1 MIFICYTYNEGDRM
15 KLKIGVIFGGKS
27 LEHELSIIT
36 ALQAMDNID
45 TEKYDI
51 VPIYIT
57 KDLVWYSSGCLRFI
71 DSFNNFNLIES
82 YATKVNLIN
91 KNGRFVLQTTGL
103 FKRELTEIHLV
114 IPMVHGRGTEDGTIQ
129 GFLGTLGI
137 PYVSNNIYSSVICQ
151 DKVFTK
157 QLLEH
162 NDLPTIKYVWFFD
175 NEYNKNKNELFKKI
189 DKLDYPLIVKPATLG
204 SSIGIKTVKRKEE
217 LDTIIN
223 EVLKYDRK
231 IVVEEQLEDVLEYN
245 ISILKTNDKTYIS
258 AIEEIETK
266 LEFRDYIDKCNMEN
280 YKNGNIVRTVPANI
294 SEKMSEEIIDL
305 AKRTTGLL
313 NNTGLSTVDFLYDKK
328 RKKLYI
334 DEINSIPTCFSHHL
348 WEEANI
354 SYKELFTIM
363 INDTIKNINKDTG
376 MVKDMDMSV
385 LQGLKNSDIRDY
397 K

>member
-1 MIFICYTYNEGDRM
+1 M

-36 ALQAMDNID
+36 ALQAMNNID
-45 TEKYDI
+45 SEKYDI

-57 KDLVWYSSGCLRFI
+57 KDLTWYSSGCLRYI
-71 DSFNNFNLIES
+71 DSFNNFNLIEK

-91 KNGRFVLQTTGL
+91 KNGRFILQTTGL
-103 FKRELTEIHLV
+103 LKREYAELHLV

-129 GFLGTLGI
+129 GYLGTIGI

-162 NDLPTIKYVWFFD
+162 NGIPTINYIWFFD
-175 NEYNKNKNELFKKI
+175 NEYNKNKEELFKKI
-189 DKLDYPLIVKPATLG
+189 DKLEYPLIIKPATLG
-204 SSIGIKTVKRKEE
+204 SSLGILTVKNKEE
-217 LDTIIN
+217 LDTSIN

-231 IVVEEQLEDVLEYN
+231 IIIEEKLEDLVEYN
-245 ISILKTNDKTYIS
+245 ISILKTNDKLYIS
-258 AIEEIETK
+258 SIEEIITN
-266 LEFRDYIDKCNMEN
+266 LEYRNYEDKCNLEN
-280 YKNGNIVRTVPANI
+280 YLNGNIVRTNPAKI
-294 SEKMSEEIIDL
+294 SEKMADEIIEL
-305 AKRTTGLL
+305 AKQTIKFL
-313 NNTGLSTVDFLYDKK
+313 NNTGLSTIDFLYDKK
-328 RKKLYI
+328 KKKLYI

-354 SYKELFTIM
+354 SYKELFNIM
-363 INDTIKNINKDTG
+363 INDTIKNVNKDSDIIST
-376 MVKDMDMSV
+376 MDMDV
-385 LQGLKNSDIRDY
+385 LKNLKNSDIKEY

>member
-1 MIFICYTYNEGDRM
+1 M
-15 KLKIGVIFGGKS
+15 KLKIGVIFGGQS

-45 TEKYDI
+45 TDKYDI

-57 KDLVWYSSGCLRFI
+57 KDLTWYSSGCLRYI
-71 DSFNNFNLIES
+71 DSFNNFNLIER

-91 KNGRFVLQTTGL
+91 KKGRFILQTTGL
-103 FKRELTEIHLV
+103 IKRELTELHLV

-129 GFLGTLGI
+129 GYLQMVGI

-157 QLLEH
+157 QLLDH
-162 NDLPTIKYVWFFD
+162 NDLPTINYVWFFD
-175 NEYNKNKNELFKKI
+175 NEYNKNKEELFKKI

-231 IVVEEQLEDVLEYN
+231 IVIEEQLEDVLEYN
-245 ISILKTNDKTYIS
+245 VSILKTNDKLYIS
-258 AIEEIETK
+258 SIEEIKTN
-266 LEFRDYIDKCNMEN
+266 LEFRDYIDKCNLDN
-280 YKNGNIVRTVPANI
+280 YRNGNIIRTIHAKI
-294 SEKMSEEIIDL
+294 SEKMNDEIIDL
-305 AKRTTGLL
+305 AKRTINLL
-313 NNTGLSTVDFLYDKK
+313 NNTGLSTVDFLYDTKK
-328 RKKLYI
+328 KKLYI

-363 INDTIKNINKDTG
+363 INDTIKNINRDTD
-376 MVKDMDMSV
+376 MVKEMDMTV
-385 LQGLKNSDIRDY
+385 LKGLKNSDIKEY

>member
-1 MIFICYTYNEGDRM
+1 M
-15 KLKIGVIFGGKS
+15 KLKIGVIFGGPS

-57 KDLVWYSSGCLRFI
+57 KDLVWYSSGCLRYI
-71 DSFNNFNLIES
+71 DSFNNFNLIER

-91 KNGRFVLQTTGL
+91 KKGRFVLQTTGL
-103 FKRELTEIHLV
+103 IKRELTELHLV
-114 IPMVHGRGTEDGTIQ
+114 IPMVHGRGTEDGT
-129 GFLGTLGI
+129 LGGYLQMVGI

-157 QLLEH
+157 QLLEQ
-162 NDLPTIKYVWFFD
+162 NELPTIKYVWFFD
-175 NEYNKNKNELFKKI
+175 NEYNKNKEELFKKI
-189 DKLDYPLIVKPATLG
+189 DRLDYPLIVKPATLG
-204 SSIGIKTVKRKEE
+204 SSIGIKIVKRKEE

-231 IVVEEQLEDVLEYN
+231 IVIEELIEDVLEYN
-245 ISILKTNDKTYIS
+245 ISVLKTNDKLFVS
-258 AIEEIETK
+258 AIEEVATN
-266 LEFRDYIDKCNMEN
+266 LEFRDYIDKCDLQN
-280 YKNGNIVRTVPANI
+280 YRNGNIVRTVPANI
-294 SEKMSEEIIDL
+294 PEKMSEEIIAL
-305 AKRTTGLL
+305 AKKTINFL
-313 NNTGLSTVDFLYDKK
+313 NNTGLSTVDFLYDTKK
-328 RKKLYI
+328 KKLYI

-363 INDTIKNINKDTG
+363 INDTIKNIDRDKD
-376 MVKDMDMSV
+376 MVKEMDMTV
-385 LQGLKNSDIRDY
+385 LKGLKNSDIKEY

>member
-1 MIFICYTYNEGDRM
+1 M
-15 KLKIGVIFGGKS
+15 KLKIGVIFGGQS

-45 TEKYDI
+45 AEKYEI
-51 VPIYIT
+51 IPIYIT
-57 KDLVWYSSGCLRFI
+57 KDLVWYSSGCLRYI
-71 DSFNNFNLIES
+71 DSFNNFNLIER

-91 KNGRFVLQTTGL
+91 KKGRFILQTTGL
-103 FKRELTEIHLV
+103 IKRELTELHLV

-129 GFLGTLGI
+129 GYLGTIGI

-157 QLLEH
+157 QLLDH
-162 NDLPTIKYVWFFD
+162 NEIPIIKYVWFFD
-175 NEYNKNKNELFKKI
+175 NEYNKNKEELFKKI
-189 DKLDYPLIVKPATLG
+189 SALDYPLIVKPATLG
-204 SSIGIKTVKRKEE
+204 SSIGIKTVKQKEE

-231 IVVEEQLEDVLEYN
+231 IIVEEKIEDVLEYN
-245 ISILKTNDKTYIS
+245 ISILKTNDKLYTS
-258 AIEEIETK
+258 AIEQIETN
-266 LEFRDYIDKCNMEN
+266 LEFRNYIDKCNLEN
-280 YKNGNIVRTVPANI
+280 YKNGNIIRTLPAEI
-294 SEKMSEEIIDL
+294 SEKMSDEIISL
-305 AKRTTGLL
+305 AKKTINLL

-328 RKKLYI
+328 KKKLYI

-354 SYKELFTIM
+354 SYKELLTIM
-363 INDTIKNINKDTG
+363 INDTIKNIDKDKD
-376 MVKDMDMSV
+376 MVKNMDMSV
-385 LQGLKNSDIRDY
+385 LQGLKNSDIRNY

>member
-1 MIFICYTYNEGDRM
+1 M
-15 KLKIGVIFGGKS
+15 KLKIGVIFGGPS

-51 VPIYIT
+51 IPIYIT

-71 DSFNNFNLIES
+71 DSFNNFNLIET

-91 KNGRFVLQTTGL
+91 KKGRFILQTTGL
-103 FKRELTEIHLV
+103 IKRELTELHLV

-129 GFLGTLGI
+129 GYLQMVGI
-137 PYVSNNIYSSVICQ
+137 PYVSNNIYSSIICQ

-157 QLLEH
+157 QLLDH
-162 NDLPTIKYVWFFD
+162 NELPVIKYVWFFD
-175 NEYNKNKNELFKKI
+175 NEYNKNKEELFKKI

-204 SSIGIKTVKRKEE
+204 SSIGIHCVKRKEE
-217 LDTIIN
+217 LDTVIN

-231 IVVEEQLEDVLEYN
+231 IIVEEQLEDFLEYN
-245 ISILKTNDKTYIS
+245 VSILKTNDKLFVS
-258 AIEEIETK
+258 AIEQIETK
-266 LEFRDYIDKCNMEN
+266 LEFRDYIDKCNLEN
-280 YKNGNIVRTVPANI
+280 YKNGNIIRTLPAEI
-294 SEKMSEEIIDL
+294 PEKMSDEIITL
-305 AKRTTGLL
+305 AKRTINLL

-354 SYKELFTIM
+354 SYKELLTIM
-363 INDTIKNINKDTG
+363 INDAIKNIDKDNG
-376 MVKDMDMSV
+376 MVKNMDMSV
-385 LQGLKNSDIRDY
+385 LQGLKNSDIRNY

>member
-1 MIFICYTYNEGDRM
+1 M
-15 KLKIGVIFGGKS
+15 KLKIGVIFGGPS

-57 KDLVWYSSGCLRFI
+57 KDLVWYSSGCLRYI
-71 DSFNNFNLIES
+71 DSFNNFNLIER

-91 KNGRFVLQTTGL
+91 KKGRFVLQTTGL
-103 FKRELTEIHLV
+103 IKRELTELHLV
-114 IPMVHGRGTEDGTIQ
+114 IPMVHGRGTEDGT
-129 GFLGTLGI
+129 LGGYLQMVGI

-157 QLLEH
+157 QLLEQ
-162 NDLPTIKYVWFFD
+162 NELPTIKYVWFFD
-175 NEYNKNKNELFKKI
+175 NEYNKNKEELFKKI

-204 SSIGIKTVKRKEE
+204 SSIGIKIVKRKEE

-231 IVVEEQLEDVLEYN
+231 IVIEELIEDVLEYN
-245 ISILKTNDKTYIS
+245 VSILKTNDKLYVS
-258 AIEEIETK
+258 AIEEVATN
-266 LEFRDYIDKCNMEN
+266 LEFRDYIDKCDLQN
-280 YKNGNIVRTVPANI
+280 YRNGNIVRTVPANI
-294 SEKMSEEIIDL
+294 PEKMSEEIIAL
-305 AKRTTGLL
+305 AKKTINFL
-313 NNTGLSTVDFLYDKK
+313 NNTGLSTVDFLYDTKK
-328 RKKLYI
+328 KKLYI

-363 INDTIKNINKDTG
+363 INDTIKNIDRDKD
-376 MVKDMDMSV
+376 MVKEMDMTV
-385 LQGLKNSDIRDY
+385 LKGLKNSDIREY